1 MRHTRSRLF
10 SAALLLLTAAGYDAA
25 AESKKPAAVQSSASP
40 VANPGTADSTVSN
53 YKYEVRGRRDPFRS
67 LDVTNTIQASAAPI
81 VRPAGVKGQLVSE
94 IKLIGVV
101 KSKDGIRA
109 IAEGYRGRTFF
120 IHQGDDL
127 YDGKVLEVRNDSLLL
142 SQILTDSFGKKI
154 SQQIVKKLHPTRG
167 EGTNEK

>member
-1 MRHTRSRLF
+1 MRQTSSPLF
-10 SAALLLLTAAGYDAA
+10 LAALLFLIAGSSEAAVERDKPVATQSPAA
-25 AESKKPAAVQSSASP
+25 AIS
-40 VANPGTADSTVSN
+40 NPGAADSTVSN
-53 YKYEVRGRRDPFRS
+53 YKYETRGRRDPFRT
-67 LDVTNTIQASAAPI
+67 LEVTNTIQASAAPI
-81 VRPAGVKGQLVSE
+81 VRPAGTKGQLVSE

-109 IAEGYRGRTFF
+109 IAQGYRGRTFF
-120 IHQGDDL
+120 IHPGDDL

-154 SQQIVKKLHPTRG
+154 TQQVVKKLHPTRG

>member
-1 MRHTRSRLF
+1 MRQTRSSLF
-10 SAALLLLTAAGYDAA
+10 SAALLLLTVAGAGAAIEGR
-25 AESKKPAAVQSSASP
+25 KTGAVPPPTAP
-40 VANPGTADSTVSN
+40 PTDPGTADSTVSN
-53 YKYEVRGRRDPFRS
+53 YKYEAHGRRDPFRS

-81 VRPAGVKGQLVSE
+81 VRPPGLKGQLVSE

-142 SQILTDSFGKKI
+142 SQNLTDSFGKRI
-154 SQQIVKKLHPTRG
+154 SQQVVKKLHPTRG
-167 EGTNEK
+167 EATNEK

>member
-1 MRHTRSRLF
+1 MRQTRSLF
-10 SAALLLLTAAGYDAA
+10 HSVVVLLFIVANT
-25 AESKKPAAVQSSASP
+25 EAAVQSEKPATTPSP
-40 VANPGTADSTVSN
+40 SSPGSVAADSTVSN
-53 YKYEVRGRRDPFRS
+53 YKYETRGRRDPFRS
-67 LDVTNTIQASAAPI
+67 LDVTNVIQASTAPL
-81 VRPAGVKGQLVSE
+81 VRPPGIRGQLVSE
-94 IKLIGVV
+94 IKFIGVL

-142 SQILTDSFGKKI
+142 SQVLTDSSGKKI
-154 SQQIVKKLHPTRG
+154 TQQVVKKLHPTRG

>member
-1 MRHTRSRLF
+1 MRQTRFACF
-10 SAALLLLTAAGYDAA
+10 SVALLLLTLASFEAGVEGD
-25 AESKKPAAVQSSASP
+25 KPAVTLPPAPPISS
-40 VANPGTADSTVSN
+40 PGAADSTVSN
-53 YKYEVRGRRDPFRS
+53 YKYETRGRRDPFRS
-67 LDVTNTIQASAAPI
+67 LDVTNVIQASAAPI

-101 KSKDGIRA
+101 KSKDGIKA

-120 IHQGDDL
+120 IRQGDDL

-142 SQILTDSFGKKI
+142 SQILTDSVGKKI
-154 SQQIVKKLHPTRG
+154 TQKVVKKLHPTRG